1 MRNFFFLWC
10 NECHVWSRCGWK
22 TLHLMWHRYGSLAAV
37 NAADCDDSDNIR
49 QNDDEDDDDDDDQ
62 TDTLTAGGL
71 ADVGGVH

>member
-1 MRNFFFLWC
+1 
-10 NECHVWSRCGWK
+10 
-22 TLHLMWHRYGSLAAV
+22 MWHRYGSLAAV